1 MSPRDAASFAVP
13 LLLGI
18 FLVARTF
25 PPGFLLSAL
34 SRLPARVIAAHRTAQ
49 SKLLG
54 ARMLAVPGG
63 MLVTSLRGWIAGEI
77 VCVSILSLSL
87 ALDPSCSNA
96 ASSFVVGSASGLFV
110 LYLFVR
116 AQARKQ
122 TDKIRASLP
131 VASFLLSLLL
141 EAGMGSHAAFREVA
155 HAIPKGPLA
164 AEMDEI
170 SRSWTMGIP
179 REDALETSRR
189 RVPLEEYHLFLNL
202 ISQGERLGVG
212 LSRSL
217 GEHSSNMLERE
228 GHRAE
233 AVAQRAAVKLLFP
246 LMAFIF
252 PAVALIIFSPV
263 ILRLWEIWGA

>member
-1 MSPRDAASFAVP
+1 MTIRDAVSLGIP
-13 LLLGI
+13 LLLGLV
-18 FLVARTF
+18 LVARAISPETL
-25 PPGFLLSAL
+25 GAL
-34 SRLPARVIAAHRTAQ
+34 SRLPARVIAAHRAAQ
-49 SKLLG
+49 SRLVG
-54 ARMLAVPGG
+54 GRWFPVPGG

-77 VCVSILSLSL
+77 VCVSILSVSL
-87 ALDPSCSNA
+87 TLEPSWSNA
-96 ASSFVVGSASGLFV
+96 VSSFVVGSASGLSILL
-110 LYLFVR
+110 LYVR
-116 AQARKQ
+116 ALARKQ
-122 TDKIRASLP
+122 TETVRVSLP

-179 REDALETSRR
+179 REDALETSRK

-217 GEHSSNMLERE
+217 GEHSSNMLARE

-233 AVAQRAAVKLLFP
+233 AIAQRAAVKLLFP
-246 LMAFIF
+246 LIAFIF

-263 ILRLWEIWGA
+263 ILRLWEIWGG